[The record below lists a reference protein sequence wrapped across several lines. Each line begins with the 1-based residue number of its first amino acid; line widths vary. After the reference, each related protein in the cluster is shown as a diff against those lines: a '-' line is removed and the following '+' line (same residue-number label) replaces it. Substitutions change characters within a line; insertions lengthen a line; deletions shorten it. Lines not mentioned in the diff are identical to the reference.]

1 MASFFSFST
10 RNYVEIVRGGTRI
23 CLQLLSSL
31 KCVRRPS
38 CRTDVDD
45 IIIRICSSRRK
56 KTTSGAMPQ
65 QTHVSNFHN
74 DNIFFINQDLQ

>member
-10 RNYVEIVRGGTRI
+10 KNYVEIVRGGTRI

-31 KCVRRPS
+31 QCVRRPS

-45 IIIRICSSRRK
+45 IIIRICSSRERK
-56 KTTSGAMPQ
+56 PPRVQCLSKLTFQTSIMTTYFS
-65 QTHVSNFHN
+65 
-74 DNIFFINQDLQ
+74 